1 MKKLFVSFCMAIGL
15 FVLTACGGYN
25 GDVDHDAKILAEKV
39 MKGDANLQ
47 EAVKELQEYY
57 SDHGYDQL
65 KVAQVSVKAGQII
78 AKDAL
83 KGK

>member
-1 MKKLFVSFCMAIGL
+1 MKKFFITLCMGVALFM
-15 FVLTACGGYN
+15 LTACGGYN

-39 MKGDANLQ
+39 INGDSNLQ
-47 EAVKELQEYY
+47 DAVKELQEYY

-65 KVAQVSVKAGQII
+65 KVAQVSLKAGQII